1 MLVDFSQA
9 SLWLALSSITFNPLV
24 WNVAAR
30 HEHHTRWLTKLCGGA
45 RQGCYAIAVAIFTM
59 GLLRDALYSQAL
71 SDQPTAPWL
80 GNALVRL
87 IAGLLFVSGMTFVA
101 SSTYALGIT
110 GTFLGDYFG
119 ILMSERVT
127 GFPFNVL
134 ENPMYVGS
142 TLSFLGTAL
151 WHAKP
156 TGLLITAYVWLVYW
170 VALQFE
176 GPFTAM
182 IYANASKGKKS
193 SSAQQS
199 DATGGK
205 KIMKKKKL

>member
-9 SLWLALSSITFNPLV
+9 SFWLALLSITFNPAA

-30 HEHHTRWLTKLCGGA
+30 QEHHTRWLTKLCGGA
-45 RQGCYAIAVAIFTM
+45 KQGCYAIAAAIFSM
-59 GLLRDALYSQAL
+59 GLIRDALYGQAL
-71 SDQPTAPWL
+71 NDQPTASWL
-80 GNALVRL
+80 DNSLVRL
-87 IAGLLFVSGMTFVA
+87 VAGTLFFSGMTFVA
-101 SSTYALGIT
+101 TSTYALGIT

-134 ENPMYVGS
+134 DNPMYVGS
-142 TLSFLGTAL
+142 TMSFLGTAL

-156 TGLLITAYVWLVYW
+156 AGLLITAYVWLVYS

-182 IYANASKGKKS
+182 IYANASSKTKTQAVVNDDKK
-193 SSAQQS
+193 
-199 DATGGK
+199 K
-205 KIMKKKKL
+205 MKKKKL

>member
-9 SLWLALSSITFNPLV
+9 SLWLVLASITFNPTA

-30 HEHHTRWLTKLCGGA
+30 REHHTRWLTKLCGGA
-45 RQGCYAIAVAIFTM
+45 QQGCYTIAVSIFTL
-59 GLLRDALYSQAL
+59 GILRDALYNQAL
-71 SDQPTAPWL
+71 NDQPAAWWL
-80 GNALVRL
+80 DNGAVRL
-87 IAGLLFVSGMTFVA
+87 VAGLLFMSGMTFVV

-119 ILMSERVT
+119 ILMKKRVT

-142 TLSFLGTAL
+142 TMSFLGTAL

-156 TGLLITAYVWLVYW
+156 AGLLVTSYVWLVYW

-176 GPFTAM
+176 GPFTSM
-182 IYANASKGKKS
+182 IYANAQKTQDPVDVKRKKR
-193 SSAQQS
+193 
-199 DATGGK
+199 
-205 KIMKKKKL
+205 I

>member
-1 MLVDFSQA
+1 MLVDLSQA
-9 SLWLALSSITFNPLV
+9 SLWLTLACITFNPTA

-30 HEHHTRWLTKLCGGA
+30 REHHTRWLTNLCGGA
-45 RQGCYAIAVAIFTM
+45 RQGCYAIAMAIFSM
-59 GLLRDALYSQAL
+59 GIIRDALYNQAL
-71 SDQPTAPWL
+71 NDQPTASL
-80 GNALVRL
+80 LDNALVRL
-87 IAGLLFVSGMTFVA
+87 VAGLLFISGMTFVA
-101 SSTYALGIT
+101 TSTYALGIT

-142 TLSFLGTAL
+142 TMSFLGTAL

-156 TGLLITAYVWLVYW
+156 AGLLITAYVWLVYW

-182 IYANASKGKKS
+182 IYANASKAKTAGEKQPALISK
-193 SSAQQS
+193 
-199 DATGGK
+199 
-205 KIMKKKKL
+205 KKKKL

>member
-1 MLVDFSQA
+1 MLVDLSQA
-9 SLWLALSSITFNPLV
+9 SLWLAIASITFNPTA

-30 HEHHTRWLTKLCGGA
+30 REHHTRWLSNLCGGA
-45 RQGCYAIAVAIFTM
+45 RQGCYTIAIAIFSM
-59 GLLRDALYSQAL
+59 GILRDALYNQAL
-71 SDQPTAPWL
+71 NDQPSASWL
-80 GNALVRL
+80 DSPLVRL
-87 IAGLLFVSGMTFVA
+87 AAALLFVSGMTFVTT
-101 SSTYALGIT
+101 STYALGIT

-119 ILMSERVT
+119 ILMKERVT

-134 ENPMYVGS
+134 ANPMYVGS

-156 TGLLITAYVWLVYW
+156 AGLFITAYVWLVYW

-182 IYANASKGKKS
+182 IYASASKSSKS
-193 SSAQQS
+193 PETSQ
-199 DATGGK
+199 K
-205 KIMKKKKL
+205 KKKKL